1 MASVALAA
9 SLLVPGLAPALLT
22 ELARYAREPPT
33 VTELVR
39 MATVTVP
46 RAPARSA
53 GRAPALLDV
62 VRHGGHVSGDHV
74 VRARLL
80 LECRDLE
87 DHDQRPVGRPVR
99 SDRLA
104 GRQGELPRCSSSRR
118 LIFWLSASCRA
129 GCATCS
135 TAACDVLL
143 NAHSASVA
151 LWCSSGLFELCGV
164 VGRWCWWR
172 RRRRCIVLS

>member
-1 MASVALAA
+1 MAFQGNVANVTELVRMAPVALAA
-9 SLLVPGLAPALLT
+9 SLLVPVLAPALLT

-53 GRAPALLDV
+53 GRAPAFLDV
-62 VRHGGHVSGDHV
+62 VRQGGHVSGDHV

-87 DHDQRPVGRPVR
+87 DHGLRPVDGHVE
-99 SDRLA
+99 SDGMA
-104 GRQGELPRCSSSRR
+104 GRQEELRR
-118 LIFWLSASCRA
+118 
-129 GCATCS
+129 
-135 TAACDVLL
+135 
-143 NAHSASVA
+143 VA
-151 LWCSSGLFELCGV
+151 PEV
-164 VGRWCWWR
+164 VEEVADRYG
-172 RRRRCIVLS
+172 